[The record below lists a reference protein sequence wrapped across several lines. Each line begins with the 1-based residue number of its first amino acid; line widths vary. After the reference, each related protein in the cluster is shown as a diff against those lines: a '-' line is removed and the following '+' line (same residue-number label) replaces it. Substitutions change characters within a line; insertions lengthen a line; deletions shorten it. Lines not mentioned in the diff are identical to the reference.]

1 MAIPPSPRSPPEIP
15 TADVARG
22 KLPAFAYVSPYAHG
36 RTRPAAAAHL
46 GDALACGSF
55 GVAVESPAP
64 PMRFRDTLRLALAAL
79 SAHKLRTALT
89 LLGLVIG
96 VTSLILVMTLIQGAN
111 GYVKTKIA
119 NLGTDIFQ
127 VSKMPL
133 ATSNFNDILKAR
145 KYRELTMDDWRAVVE
160 RCAACLAVGAQART
174 TGEIRGPARSIVDVT
189 LRGETANMGWI
200 STLDLSA
207 GRFYTESEQRAASA
221 VTVVGAE
228 VAEKLFPGR
237 NPLGKIMR
245 ISGEEFIV
253 VGVANRIGAVLG
265 QDQDTFVI
273 FPITAFEKMF
283 GARRS
288 LLFHVKAAP
297 PLGPAKGE
305 VRLILRARRHL
316 PPDAPDDF
324 FLTTADTYLE
334 LWRDISSVFF
344 VVFLLISSVSSLVG
358 GIVIMN
364 ITLVSVTERT
374 KEIGLRRSV
383 GATQRDIAR
392 QFLVEVLAQCLI
404 GGLLGVAMGFGL
416 ALLLRQLTPFPA
428 VVRGW
433 VALLGLGLASVIAL
447 IFGIYPAMKAAR
459 LDPVVAMRAE

>member
-1 MAIPPSPRSPPEIP
+1 
-15 TADVARG
+15 
-22 KLPAFAYVSPYAHG
+22 
-36 RTRPAAAAHL
+36 
-46 GDALACGSF
+46 
-55 GVAVESPAP
+55 
-64 PMRFRDTLRLALAAL
+64 MRFRDTLRLALAAL

-89 LLGLVIG
+89 LLGLVVG

-111 GYVKTKIA
+111 GYVKAKIA

-133 ATSNFNDILKAR
+133 VATNFNELLKAR

-160 RCAACLAVGAQART
+160 RCEACLTVGAQARS
-174 TGEIRGPARSIVDVT
+174 TGEIRGPSRSIVDVT

-200 STLDLSA
+200 STLDISE
-207 GRFYTESEQRAASA
+207 GRFFTESEQRTAVP

-237 NPLGKIMR
+237 SPLGNR
-245 ISGEEFIV
+245 IRIAGEEFV
-253 VGVANRIGAVLG
+253 VIGIAERIGAVLG

-273 FPITAFEKMF
+273 FPISVFEKMF

-297 PLGPAKGE
+297 PLDTAKGE
-305 VRLILRARRHL
+305 VRSILRGRRHVS
-316 PPDAPDDF
+316 PDAADDF
-324 FLTTADTYLE
+324 FLTTAETYLE
-334 LWRDISSVFF
+334 LWREISSVFF
-344 VVFLLISSVSSLVG
+344 TVFILISSVSSVVG

-364 ITLVSVTERT
+364 VTLVNVTERT
-374 KEIGLRRSV
+374 REIGLRRSI
-383 GATQRDIAR
+383 GATRRDIAR
-392 QFLVEVLAQCLI
+392 QFLLEVLAQCLA
-404 GGLLGVAMGFGL
+404 GGLMGVAMGFII

-433 VALLGLGLASVIAL
+433 VALLGLGLASLIAL
-447 IFGIYPAMKAAR
+447 VFGIYPAMKAAQ